1 MRIGVVGVG
10 RIGAEHARTLHDQPD
25 VELVI
30 TDSDATRAE
39 QVADKLGVTAVAS
52 FDELVRQEL
61 DGLVI
66 AAATKAHPQLIAAGV
81 DAGLP
86 VFCEKPVAA
95 DVPATRQVRDHV
107 QRAGGTVQI
116 GFMRRF
122 DAGYRAAR
130 EALRSGALGELRRV
144 HVVTADPHPP
154 SPMYVP
160 ISNGIY
166 RDLHIHDF
174 DAIRWVTGCE
184 VREVFALGKNRGDPM
199 FGRAGDVDEATTM
212 LRLDDGTLVTMH
224 GSRYNGAGY
233 DVRMELAGTKD
244 TWVVGLDHRMPLR
257 SAEPGADLPNG
268 HPWPG
273 FWPRFT
279 PAYRAEMEGF
289 VALVRDGGTSPCS
302 VDDALA
308 ALVVAEAAARSR
320 RERRPVHLVEMG
332 S

>member
-1 MRIGVVGVG
+1 MKIGVVGVG
-10 RIGAEHARTLHDQPD
+10 RIGAEHARTLHDHPD
-25 VELVI
+25 VELVV
-30 TDSDATRAE
+30 TDTDPARAE
-39 QVADKLGVTAVAS
+39 QVADKLGVPSAANV
-52 FDELVRQEL
+52 DELLGSQL

-66 AAATKAHPQLIAAGV
+66 AAATKAHPQLITAGV
-81 DAGLP
+81 DAGVP
-86 VFCEKPVAA
+86 VFCEKPVAS
-95 DVPATRQVRDHV
+95 DVPGTRQVADHV
-107 QRAGGTVQI
+107 RRAGGTVQI

-122 DAGYRAAR
+122 DPGYRAAR

-154 SPMYVP
+154 SSVYVP

-174 DAIRWVTGCE
+174 DAVRWVTGCE
-184 VREVFALGKNRGDPM
+184 VREVYALGKNRGDPV
-199 FGRAGDVDEATTM
+199 FGRANDVDEATTM
-212 LRLDDGTLVTMH
+212 MRLDDDTLVTMH

-244 TWVVGLDHRMPLR
+244 TWVVGLDQRVPLH
-257 SAEPGADLPNG
+257 SAEPGADIPNA

-279 PAYRAEMEGF
+279 PAYRAELNAF
-289 VALVRDGGTSPCS
+289 LDVVRHGGPSPCT

-320 RERRPVHLVEMG
+320 REHRPVHLVEMG

>member
-10 RIGAEHARTLHDQPD
+10 RIGTEHARTLHDHPD
-25 VELVI
+25 VELVV
-30 TDSDATRAE
+30 TDSDALRAA
-39 QVADKLGVTAVAS
+39 QVADKLGVPSVGS
-52 FDELVRQEL
+52 FDELLACGL

-66 AAATKAHPQLIAAGV
+66 AAATKAHPQLISAGV
-81 DAGLP
+81 DAQLP
-86 VFCEKPVAA
+86 VFCEKPVAS
-95 DVPATRQVRDHV
+95 DVPSTRQVRDHV
-107 QRAGGTVQI
+107 HRAGGTVQI

-154 SPMYVP
+154 SSMYVP

-174 DAIRWVTGCE
+174 DAVRWVTGCE
-184 VREVFALGKNRGDPM
+184 VREVFAMGKNRGDPV
-199 FGRAGDVDEATTM
+199 FGQANDVDEATTM
-212 LRLDDGTLVTMH
+212 LRLDDGTLVTMQ

-244 TWVVGLDHRMPLR
+244 TWAVGLDQRMPLH
-257 SAEPGADLPNG
+257 SAEPGADLPNA

-279 PAYRAEMEGF
+279 PAYRAEMDAF
-289 VALVRDGGTSPCS
+289 VDLVRHGGESPCS

-308 ALVVAEAAARSR
+308 ALVVAEAAVRSR
-320 RERRPVHLVEMG
+320 RENRPVHLVEMG
-332 S
+332 A

>member
-25 VELVI
+25 VDLVLM
-30 TDSDATRAE
+30 DADVTRAA
-39 QVADKLGVTAVAS
+39 QVADKLGVPTVAS
-52 FDELVRQEL
+52 FDELLGSQL
-61 DGLVI
+61 DGLVV
-66 AAATKAHPQLIAAGV
+66 AAATKAHPELIAAGV
-81 DAGLP
+81 DAHLP

-95 DVPATRQVRDHV
+95 DVPGTRQVADHV
-107 QRAGGTVQI
+107 RRADGTVQI

-154 SPMYVP
+154 SSMYVP

-174 DAIRWVTGCE
+174 DAVRWVTGCE
-184 VREVFALGKNRGDPM
+184 VREVFALGKNRGDAV
-199 FGRAGDVDEATTM
+199 FAQANDVDEATTL
-212 LRLDDGTLVTMH
+212 LRLDDGTLVTMQ

-244 TWVVGLDHRMPLR
+244 TWVVGLDQRVPLR
-257 SAEPGADLPNG
+257 SAEPGAGFPTA

-279 PAYRAEMEGF
+279 PAYRAEMEAF
-289 VALVRDGGTSPCS
+289 VELVRTGGPSPCT

-320 RERRPVHLVEMG
+320 REHRPVHLVEMG

>member
-10 RIGAEHARTLHDQPD
+10 RIGAEHARTLQDHPD
-25 VELVI
+25 VEVVV
-30 TDSDATRAE
+30 TDTDPARAE
-39 QVADKLGVTAVAS
+39 QVADKLGVAS
-52 FDELVRQEL
+52 VGSFEELL
-61 DGLVI
+61 GAGLSGLVI
-66 AAATKAHPQLIAAGV
+66 AAATKAHPELICAGV

-86 VFCEKPVAA
+86 VFCEKPVGA
-95 DVPATRQVRDHV
+95 DVPGTRQVSDHV
-107 QRAGGTVQI
+107 RRAGGTVQI

-130 EALRSGALGELRRV
+130 EALRSGAIGELRRV

-154 SPMYVP
+154 SPVYVP

-184 VREVFALGKNRGDPM
+184 VREVFAMGKNRGDPM
-199 FGRAGDVDEATTM
+199 FARAGDVDEATTM

-244 TWVVGLDHRMPLR
+244 TWAVGLDQRMPLH
-257 SAEPGADLPNG
+257 SAEPGADIPNA

-279 PAYRAEMEGF
+279 PAYRAELGAF
-289 VALVRDGGTSPCS
+289 VDLVRDGGDSPCT

-308 ALVVAEAAARSR
+308 ALVVAEAAVRSR
-320 RERRPVHLVEMG
+320 RENRPVHLVEMG

>member
-1 MRIGVVGVG
+1 MKIGVVGVG
-10 RIGAEHARTLHDQPD
+10 RIGTEHARTLHDHPD
-25 VELVI
+25 VELVV
-30 TDSDATRAE
+30 TDADLVRAE
-39 QVADKLGVTAVAS
+39 QVADKLGVPSVAS
-52 FDELVRQEL
+52 VDELLRTPL

-66 AAATKAHPQLIAAGV
+66 AAATKAHPQLICAGV

-86 VFCEKPVAA
+86 VFCEKPVAS
-95 DVPATRQVRDHV
+95 DVPGTRQVADHV
-107 QRAGGTVQI
+107 RRAGGTVQV

-122 DAGYRAAR
+122 DPGYRTAR
-130 EALRSGALGELRRV
+130 EALRSGVLGELRRV
-144 HVVTADPHPP
+144 HVVTADPRPP
-154 SPMYVP
+154 SPVYVP

-174 DAIRWVTGCE
+174 DAVRWVTGRE
-184 VREVFALGKNRGDPM
+184 VREVFAMGKNRGDPM
-199 FGRAGDVDEATTM
+199 FARAGDVDEATTM
-212 LRLDDGTLVTMH
+212 LRLDDDTLVTMH

-244 TWVVGLDHRMPLR
+244 TWVVGLDQRIPLH
-257 SAEPGADLPNG
+257 SAEPGADIPSA

-279 PAYRAEMEGF
+279 PAYRAEINGF
-289 VALVRDGGTSPCS
+289 VDLVRGGGESPCT

-320 RERRPVHLVEMG
+320 REHRPVHLVEMG